1 MSNVDSEKIVSTV
14 SQLDAAT
21 DAMMAQMRKIVEAV
35 SALDKGWVSTVKAEF
50 MTRYQRDEQA
60 MQEMLEQYNEISRGL
75 KDIAAD
81 LDKTESDIESSVRAL
96 G

>member
-14 SQLDAAT
+14 SQLDSST
-21 DAMMAQMRKIVEAV
+21 DAMLAQMRKIVEAIA
-35 SALDKGWVSTVKAEF
+35 ALDKGWTSSVKPEF
-50 MTRYQRDEQA
+50 MTRYQKDEAA
-60 MQEMLEQYNEISRGL
+60 MQEMLEQYDEISRGL

-81 LDKTESDIESSVRAL
+81 LDKTESDIESSVKAL

>member
-14 SQLDAAT
+14 SQLDSTT

-35 SALDKGWVSTVKAEF
+35 AALDKGWTSTVKAEF
-50 MTRYQRDEQA
+50 MSRYQNDEAA
-60 MQEMLEQYNEISRGL
+60 MSEMVEQYAEISRGL

-81 LDKTESDIESSVRAL
+81 LDKTENDIESSVNAL

>member
-14 SQLDAAT
+14 SQLDSLA
-21 DAMMAQMRKIVEAV
+21 DAMTAQMRKIVEAV
-35 SALDKGWVSTVKAEF
+35 AALDRGWTGAAKAEF
-50 MTRYQRDEQA
+50 ISRYKTDEAA
-60 MQEMLEQYNEISRGL
+60 MQEMVEQYAEISRGL

-81 LDKTESDIESSVRAL
+81 LDKTESDIESSVHAL